1 MSRPPEGIGEILE
14 AGLGSPVKLRILIL
28 LARTREDLSRYAIDK
43 GAKASDQDVSRALKV
58 LVELG
63 WVLKLQG
70 KPVKYRLNRDNA
82 IVGHLT
88 EFFSKIGV

>member
-43 GAKASDQDVSRALKV
+43 GAKASDQDVSRALKM